1 MQSVTELLKTLIGIP
16 SVNPEDE
23 TRPEFAG
30 EARMAEFIDGYLSN
44 KGFAT
49 ERIELKPGRPNI
61 IARYGA
67 EHPSRTLFIEGH
79 MDTVS
84 IANMT
89 VDPFNANEE
98 CGRIYGRGASD
109 MKGPTAA
116 ALWAMDDEVLE
127 AIKLAGK
134 QIGYLACIDEEKG
147 ARGARQM
154 AETDFHCDEMLVLE
168 PTQLNLVLA
177 HKAPAWIRVEV
188 TGRAGHGAHPE
199 RGINAIEGMAK
210 AIEIIRD
217 VHQRHLPNNPHPLLG
232 MPSINIGT
240 IEGGQGTNIIP
251 DRCCIGIDRRILP
264 GEDLSIFMADLNT
277 QLSRL
282 RESGHVLAIEVKS
295 LAEGE
300 AFETHD
306 HARLVQRLQKAHPAA
321 QRQGSAWFSDAG
333 PLSACCDEIVVF
345 GPGSIEQA
353 HTKDEYI
360 DITAL
365 QEGAAVLRDFLM
377 AFAAE

>member
-1 MQSVTELLKTLIGIP
+1 
-16 SVNPEDE
+16 
-23 TRPEFAG
+23 
-30 EARMAEFIDGYLSN
+30 MAEFIDGYLSN

-49 ERIELKPGRPNI
+49 ERIELQPGRPNI

-154 AETDFHCDEMLVLE
+154 AEQTFIATRCWFSNPINSTLSWRTKH
-168 PTQLNLVLA
+168 P
-177 HKAPAWIRVEV
+177 HGSGR
-188 TGRAGHGAHPE
+188 GHRRAGHGAHLSEESTPSKH
-199 RGINAIEGMAK
+199 G
-210 AIEIIRD
+210 
-217 VHQRHLPNNPHPLLG
+217 RH
-232 MPSINIGT
+232 
-240 IEGGQGTNIIP
+240 
-251 DRCCIGIDRRILP
+251 
-264 GEDLSIFMADLNT
+264 
-277 QLSRL
+277 
-282 RESGHVLAIEVKS
+282 
-295 LAEGE
+295 
-300 AFETHD
+300 
-306 HARLVQRLQKAHPAA
+306 
-321 QRQGSAWFSDAG
+321 
-333 PLSACCDEIVVF
+333 
-345 GPGSIEQA
+345 
-353 HTKDEYI
+353 
-360 DITAL
+360 
-365 QEGAAVLRDFLM
+365 
-377 AFAAE
+377 